1 MTMKLLHLA
10 AVAVLAAASGAA
22 VLAGAQ
28 ARTINLTAGDDM
40 KYSVNAIEAKPG
52 ESLHVVLKNTG
63 TMPKMAAA
71 HNFVLLKAGTKPD
84 AVATAAMSAAATGYI
99 PDQFKAAILAHTN
112 LAGPNETV
120 DVTFTAP
127 KAPGSY
133 PFLCTFPGHFAS
145 GMKGTL
151 TVK

>member
-1 MTMKLLHLA
+1 MIMKLLHLA
-10 AVAVLAAASGAA
+10 AVGVLAVASGSLA
-22 VLAGAQ
+22 LAGVQ

-40 KYSVNAIEAKPG
+40 KYSTPALTAKPG

-71 HNFVLLKAGTKPD
+71 HNFVLLKASTKPE
-84 AVATAAMSAAATGYI
+84 AVATASMTAQATGYI
-99 PDQFKAAILAHTN
+99 PDQFKADILAHTN

-127 KAPGSY
+127 KAPGTY